1 MDRRPSE
8 NNLPLQMQ
16 FVAAANGPNMP
27 AAVQLRTH
35 EQPPHSELYS
45 AINEIKFLKDQNKS
59 LMTENSELKKELT
72 NKDKAV
78 ERAKTAT
85 NMLSYAS
92 KEWRMRCEV
101 VEKGLTANTF
111 QLQELNTKLQE
122 QKQVLTGRQVE
133 VCRLQ
138 EELREK
144 TFLLEMEI
152 QKHQATTKAHTETLQ
167 QLSRKETQLNRIEGQ
182 LKSRCDALEESH
194 VSNSTQL
201 QELNAKLQE
210 QEQVLTSRQVE
221 VRHLKEK
228 LNHNEH
234 VLMTAVMKRRCNT
247 KDHVDT
253 QDQPAQTEQELK
265 SSWCDALEESR
276 VANSTQLQ
284 ELNIKLQEQE
294 QVLTSRQVEV
304 SRLQEELQEKTGLLD
319 KEIEKHRTR
328 TKAHVETLHQLSLK
342 ETELNRIE
350 GQWKSRCDALEES
363 HVSKST
369 QLQELNIKLQ
379 EQEQVLTSRQVE
391 VSRLQEELQEQTGLL
406 DREIE
411 KRRTRTKAHVETLYQ
426 LSLNETELNRIEGQW
441 KSRCDALEE
450 SHVSNSTQLQ
460 ELNIKLQEQEQ
471 VLTSRQVEVSR
482 LQEELQ
488 EQTCLLNREIEK
500 HRTRTK
506 AHVETLH
513 QLSLKETELNRIE
526 GQWKSRFD
534 ALEENHVSN
543 STQLQELNIK
553 LQEQE
558 QVLTSRQVEVSH
570 LQEELQEKTGLLDR
584 EIEKHWIRTK
594 AHVET
599 LHQLSLKETELN
611 RIEGQW
617 KSRCDAL
624 EESHVSKST
633 QLQEVTKLAA
643 KEEEKKKEEEKIER
657 KREEESTKM
666 DNDMEE
672 IKEEGKS
679 GERERK
685 HTKSRCK
692 RRARRRNH

>member
-201 QELNAKLQE
+201 QELN
-210 QEQVLTSRQVE
+210 
-221 VRHLKEK
+221 
-228 LNHNEH
+228 
-234 VLMTAVMKRRCNT
+234 
-247 KDHVDT
+247 
-253 QDQPAQTEQELK
+253 
-265 SSWCDALEESR
+265 
-276 VANSTQLQ
+276 
-284 ELNIKLQEQE
+284 IKLQEQE

-369 QLQELNIKLQ
+369 QLQFFSFQELNIKLQ

>member
-8 NNLPLQMQ
+8 NNLHLQMQ
-16 FVAAANGPNMP
+16 FVAAANGQNMP
-27 AAVQLRTH
+27 AAVQQRTH
-35 EQPPHSELYS
+35 EQPSHPGIRESLYS
-45 AINEIKFLKDQNKS
+45 AINEIKSLKDQNKS

-72 NKDKAV
+72 NKDKAL
-78 ERAKTAT
+78 ERAKTAADVV
-85 NMLSYAS
+85 SYAS
-92 KEWRMRCEV
+92 KEWRTRCEV
-101 VEKGLTANTF
+101 MEKGLVANTF

-133 VCRLQ
+133 VSRLQ

-144 TFLLEMEI
+144 TFLLKMEI
-152 QKHQATTKAHTETLQ
+152 QKHQATTKVHVETLQ

-182 LKSRCDALEESH
+182 WKSRCDALEESH
-194 VSNSTQL
+194 ISNSTQL

-221 VRHLKEK
+221 VSRLQEK

-234 VLMTAVMKRRCNT
+234 VLMTAVLIRRFNT

-265 SSWCDALEESR
+265 RSWCDAP
-276 VANSTQLQ
+276 
-284 ELNIKLQEQE
+284 
-294 QVLTSRQVEV
+294 
-304 SRLQEELQEKTGLLD
+304 
-319 KEIEKHRTR
+319 
-328 TKAHVETLHQLSLK
+328 
-342 ETELNRIE
+342 
-350 GQWKSRCDALEES
+350 
-363 HVSKST
+363 
-369 QLQELNIKLQ
+369 
-379 EQEQVLTSRQVE
+379 
-391 VSRLQEELQEQTGLL
+391 
-406 DREIE
+406 
-411 KRRTRTKAHVETLYQ
+411 
-426 LSLNETELNRIEGQW
+426 
-441 KSRCDALEE
+441 EE

-488 EQTCLLNREIEK
+488 EKNGLLDREIEK
-500 HRTRTK
+500 RRARTK
-506 AHVETLH
+506 AHIETLH
-513 QLSLKETELNRIE
+513 QLSLKETQLHRIE
-526 GQWKSRFD
+526 GQWKSRCD
-534 ALEENHVSN
+534 ALEESHISN

-584 EIEKHWIRTK
+584 EIEKRRARTK

-599 LHQLSLKETELN
+599 LHQLSLKETQLN
-611 RIEGQW
+611 RIEAQW

-624 EESHVSKST
+624 EESHISNSTQLQELNIKLQEQEQVLTNRQVEVSCLQEELQEKTGLLDREVEKLRARTKAYVETLHQLSLKETQLNKSEAQWKSRCDALEESHISNST
-633 QLQEVTKLAA
+633 QLQEVTKLVTQ
-643 KEEEKKKEEEKIER
+643 EEEKKREEEKTEK

-666 DNDMEE
+666 DNDLEE

-685 HTKSRCK
+685 HTKSHRK